1 MSAYLHT
8 AIDGNKDF
16 GGYLS
21 VDGEKA
27 IKIGDDMTY
36 ELSPGHHSLVIYST
50 SDAQRAAG
58 KFQATVYNNT
68 SSSGAIMDTLERKS
82 ALSNLGDGWE
92 INVIVD
98 NNQMITLNILSK
110 GSKLVAAPLY
120 NVIDLSDEDVA
131 ELEKRFEEWKN
142 TPIRSKKMITWGVVL
157 TICGSIGFFSAIQT
171 KPLNMEGFLFT
182 LGFTAVGVLVLVLGS
197 RKKIRRK

>member
-131 ELEKRFEEWKN
+131 ELENRFEEWKN